1 MPTSSSL
8 VTNLP
13 ADFNTFGQAVDTSM
27 SELLGGTTGQVL
39 SKTSN
44 TNMDFTWVTPTD
56 QTPLTTK
63 GDLFTFSTVDAR
75 LAIGT
80 NAQVLT
86 ADSTTATGLK
96 WATPASGGGMTV
108 ISTGTLSSTG
118 VTFSSISG
126 YNNLQLSISG
136 FNAGGNRL
144 LVRVNGDSGANYTG
158 GYVRQRDGSST
169 VAQYA
174 NSPGQST
181 SIITDGDVTPD
192 SGATNSVTFTFFDY
206 AATAGAKV
214 IQANGYAL
222 STYKVPALS
231 WYSYNG
237 TAGAI
242 TSITIAISGGTFS
255 AGTYT
260 LYGVK

>member
-1 MPTSSSL
+1 MATTTPNYGWPVPTSTDLVKDGAVAIESL
-8 VTNLP
+8 GDA
-13 ADFNTFGQAVDTSM
+13 ADATMATMVPKSIVDA
-27 SELLGGTTGQVL
+27 
-39 SKTSN
+39 
-44 TNMDFTWVTPTD
+44 
-56 QTPLTTK
+56 K
-63 GDLFTFSTVDAR
+63 GDIIAATAADTVSR
-75 LAIGT
+75 LAVGANNT
-80 NAQVLT
+80 VLT
-86 ADSTTATGLK
+86 ADSSTATGLK